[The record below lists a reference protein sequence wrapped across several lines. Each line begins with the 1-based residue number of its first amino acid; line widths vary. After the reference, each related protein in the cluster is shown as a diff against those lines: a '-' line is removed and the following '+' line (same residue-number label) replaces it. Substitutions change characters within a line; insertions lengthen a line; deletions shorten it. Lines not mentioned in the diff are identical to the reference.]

1 MLKVYIPDCL
11 KPPLPIEEGILSG
24 LAELICLGAG
34 CVEDLKGRMT
44 DADGILLYHE
54 VSLTPEIIGELRQ
67 CKSIVRCGVGFDNVD
82 IEAAGRKGIQVSNVP
97 DYGVDEVADHAI
109 GMMLCCNRGIM
120 KAERR
125 LRKTLAPWNAEA
137 VEPVFRISGSTLGI
151 IGCGRIGSA
160 TALRARALRMNV
172 LVYDPYL
179 RPGIDKALGVTQVSL
194 EQLLQRSDVVSLHT
208 PLTEET
214 RHTINES
221 TLGMMKKTAILVNT
235 ARGAV
240 VDTEALAR
248 VLDAGGIA
256 GAGIDVLA
264 TEPPNSDMGLIRLW
278 QEERN
283 PPVNLVITPHTAYFS
298 ESGFDEMRTKGAVE
312 LARVLRWEPPLNC
325 VNTQFLNGSFRA

>member
-1 MLKVYIPDCL
+1 MFKVYIPDCL
-11 KPPLPIEEGILSG
+11 KPPLPLEEGILDG

-34 CVEDLKGRMT
+34 SVEELEGRLT

-54 VSLTPEIIGELRQ
+54 VSLTPEIINELQQ
-67 CKSIVRCGVGFDNVD
+67 CKSIVRCGVGYDNVD
-82 IEAAGRKGIQVSNVP
+82 IQAAGQKGIPVSNVP

-109 GMMLCCNRGIM
+109 GMMLCCNRGIL

-125 LRKTLAPWNAEA
+125 LRRTLTPWNAEA
-137 VEPVFRISGSTLGI
+137 VEPVFRIAGSTMGI
-151 IGCGRIGSA
+151 VGCGRIGSA
-160 TALRARALRMNV
+160 TALRAQALRMKV

-194 EQLLQRSDVVSLHT
+194 EHLLKLSDVVSLHT

-214 RHTINES
+214 RHIINER
-221 TLGMMKKTAILVNT
+221 TLRLMKKTALLVNT

-248 VLDAGGIA
+248 ELDAGTIA

-264 TEPPNSDMGLIRLW
+264 TEPPHQGMGLIRLW
-278 QEERN
+278 QEDRN
-283 PPVNLVITPHTAYFS
+283 PPVNLVITPHTAYYS
-298 ESGFDEMRTKGAVE
+298 AAGFDEMRTKGAAE
-312 LARVLRWEPPLNC
+312 LARVLRGEPPLNC
-325 VNTQFLNGSFRA
+325 VNTQFLKRSL